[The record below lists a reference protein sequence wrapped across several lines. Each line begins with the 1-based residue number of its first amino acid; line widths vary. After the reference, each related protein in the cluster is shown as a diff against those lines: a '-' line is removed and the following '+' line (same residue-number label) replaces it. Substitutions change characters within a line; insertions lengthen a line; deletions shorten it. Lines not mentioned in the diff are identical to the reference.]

1 MLRPKVWQIRKV
13 TQSYPAQLKPPAV
26 LPCRCSESAM
36 RNQSSHF
43 LSPLILQPDWPN
55 AAATCCTLPAGPGT
69 PRAAPHLLP
78 LANGWQGAGL
88 TVGMLRGNTGQTPS
102 RCSLGLCMMLV
113 ARAQLRSR
121 SHLHSHGTL
130 RGKQEKRKR
139 SAPLG
144 SL

>member
-69 PRAAPHLLP
+69 PRGSSTFASTSQ
-78 LANGWQGAGL
+78 WL